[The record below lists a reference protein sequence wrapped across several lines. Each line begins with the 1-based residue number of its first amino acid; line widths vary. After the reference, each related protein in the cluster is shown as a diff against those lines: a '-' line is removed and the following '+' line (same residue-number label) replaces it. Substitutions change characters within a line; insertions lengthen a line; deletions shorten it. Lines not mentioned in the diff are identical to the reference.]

1 MAKKKAP
8 PGTFEPFNPN
18 ADSMAATIAT
28 ASNDDWSFPYKMFA
42 DGLYLLNED
51 GEKEGMVI
59 APPFDV
65 MGRSRDGAGNNW
77 GLVIRFC
84 DPDGRE
90 KTIIIPRAD
99 LVGDRWEALTML
111 ASAGLHFPPG
121 NGRRLK
127 TALAGLK
134 PTGRVTLVDQSGWV
148 TPGGDYVL
156 GNIAIVRPPTDG
168 TRAPLYHRTGDTP
181 PLLVTGTLEGWR
193 EHVSLP
199 CIGNS
204 RLVIALC
211 VAFTGP
217 LLALIGADGF
227 GLHLR
232 GISSSGKSTALIAA
246 SSVAG
251 VGVGTWRATGNGLE
265 STASIAND
273 GLLILDELAEVS
285 AFEAAPVV
293 YMLGNGQ
300 GKARANRIG
309 EAGKRKTWRVAM
321 LSSGEISLAQ
331 KIAESNPRATSKA
344 GQEVR
349 LIDIEADAGKGFGL
363 FETMP
368 GGIKPG
374 DFSDSLK
381 ASAKAYSGHAMRP
394 FIEALQSD
402 QGQRARAL
410 HAQIHKAFASQWPD
424 IDGQASRVRDRFA
437 MIATAGEYASEI
449 GVTGWPAGEATKA
462 AKICFSAWQ
471 TPRAVGNHESR
482 TAIEAVRTFIQVHA
496 NRFQSGNDDA
506 ESRLPHMAGCIR
518 EIHGVRHYCFF
529 SGPWK
534 IEVMAGQDSRAG
546 LRCFKTAGL
555 LTTDKDKAFTYKT
568 RANSTMQ
575 NVYAVK
581 ATILEGD
588 DE

>member
-1 MAKKKAP
+1 MTKKKAR

-42 DGLYLLNED
+42 DGLYLVNED
-51 GEKEGMVI
+51 GEKQGFLS
-59 APPFDV
+59 PPFEV
-65 MGRSRDGAGNNW
+65 IGQCRDGAGNGW
-77 GLVIRFC
+77 GLIIRFC

-90 KTIIIPRAD
+90 KTIIIPRTD
-99 LVGDRWEALTML
+99 LCNDRGEALTML
-111 ASAGLHFPPG
+111 ASAGLHYPPG
-121 NGRRLK
+121 NARRLK

-134 PTGRVTLVDQSGWV
+134 PAGRVTLVEQSGWV

-168 TRAPLYHRTGDTP
+168 TTAPLYHRTGDTP

-204 RLVIALC
+204 RLNIAMC

-227 GLHLR
+227 GVHLR

-265 STASIAND
+265 STALTAND

-300 GKARANRIG
+300 GKARANRLG
-309 EAGKRKTWRVAM
+309 EAGKRKKWLIAM

-381 ASAKAYSGHAMRP
+381 ASAKAHSGHAMRP
-394 FIEALQSD
+394 FIQALQSD
-402 QGQRARAL
+402 QGHRARAL
-410 HAQIHKAFASQWPD
+410 HAQILKAFASQWPD

-437 MIATAGEYASEI
+437 MIATAGEYASEV

-462 AKICFSAWQ
+462 AKTCFSAWQ
-471 TPRAVGNHESR
+471 EPRAVGNHESR
-482 TAIEAVRTFIQVHA
+482 TAIDAVRMVIQSHGA
-496 NRFQSGNDDA
+496 SRFQVGDEDA
-506 ESRLPHMAGCIR
+506 ERPIPLVLGYVR
-518 EIHGVRHYCFF
+518 EIEGSRHFCFLIE
-529 SGPWK
+529 PWK
-534 IEVMAGQDSRAG
+534 REVMLGQDAKSGARYLHQMG
-546 LRCFKTAGL
+546 FLS
-555 LTTDKDKAFTYKT
+555 TDKDRLTKKIRTK
-568 RANSTMQ
+568 SGLQ
-575 NVYAVK
+575 NTFAVK
-581 ATILEGD
+581 ETILEGD
-588 DE
+588 DL

>member
-1 MAKKKAP
+1 MTKKKAP

-18 ADSMAATIAT
+18 ADNIAATIAT
-28 ASNDDWSFPYKMFA
+28 ASSDDWSFPYRMFA
-42 DGLYLLNED
+42 DGLYSVNDD
-51 GEKEGMVI
+51 GEKQ
-59 APPFDV
+59 AFLCPPFDV
-65 MGRSRDGAGNNW
+65 IGQCRDGAGHGW
-77 GLVIRFC
+77 GLMIRFC

-99 LVGDRWEALTML
+99 LCNDRAEALTIL
-111 ASAGLHFPPG
+111 ASAGLCFPPG
-121 NGRRLK
+121 K
-127 TALAGLK
+127 AKQIKSALAGLK
-134 PTGRVTLVDQSGWV
+134 PTGRVTLIDQSGWV

-156 GNIAIVRPPTDG
+156 GNITIVRPPTDG
-168 TRAPLYHRTGDTP
+168 NTAPLYHRTGDTP
-181 PLLVTGTLEGWR
+181 ALLMTGTLEGWR
-193 EHVSLP
+193 EYVSLP

-204 RLVIALC
+204 RLIIALC

-265 STASIAND
+265 STASSAND

-331 KIAESNPRATSKA
+331 KIAETNPRATSKA

-363 FETMP
+363 FEAIP
-368 GGIKPG
+368 DGIKPG

-381 ASAKAYSGHAMRP
+381 ASAKAHSGHAMRP
-394 FIEALQSD
+394 FIQALQSD
-402 QGQRARAL
+402 QGHRARAL
-410 HAQIHKAFASQWPD
+410 HAQIHKAFAGQWPD

-462 AKICFSAWQ
+462 AKTCFSSWQ
-471 TPRAVGNHESR
+471 APRARGNHESR
-482 TAIEAVRTFIQVHA
+482 TAIEAVRNFIQIHA
-496 NRFQSGNDDA
+496 NRFQSGNEDA

-518 EIHGVRHYCFF
+518 EIQGLRHYCFF

-546 LRCFKTAGL
+546 LRYLKSAGL
-555 LTTDKDKAFTYKT
+555 LTTDKDKPFSYKT
-568 RANSTMQ
+568 RANGSNQ